1 LNNIIPFHKIKNRG
15 GKLLN
20 TSKAVV
26 WLSAAIIVLVIIA
39 TSLGLFWQTA
49 NVPSSFISL
58 RGQTVDIYGQGLYRY
73 DTVFSAAG
81 YKGTDLVV
89 LCLSIP
95 FLIVL
100 TFLYKRGSL
109 RAGLLLTGL
118 LTYILYVY
126 ASLALGAAFN
136 ELFLVYTAI
145 FGASFFALILI
156 IKSVNWSVLQLQTI
170 KSLPRRFPAIL
181 LFVCGLVTIFVWIT
195 PIITSLV
202 SSKPPDRLD
211 SYTTLMTFAL
221 DLAIITPSTFIAGSL
236 IFKRTPFGYIMAFAL
251 FGVIIMLAPGII
263 ASTISQIRSGISFTP
278 GEVIGPTAGF
288 VILGLLAIWVIVT
301 ILRCLPINGSTSI
314 SNQTPGTKV

>member
-1 LNNIIPFHKIKNRG
+1 LI
-15 GKLLN
+15 
-20 TSKAVV
+20 TSKAGV
-26 WLSAAIIVLVIIA
+26 WLSAAIIILVIIA
-39 TSLGLFWQTA
+39 TSSGLFWQTA
-49 NVPSSFISL
+49 KAPSSFISL
-58 RGQTVDIYGQGLYRY
+58 RGQNVDIFGQGLYRY

-126 ASLALGAAFN
+126 ASMALGAAYN

-145 FGASFFALILI
+145 FGASFFALILTF
-156 IKSVNWSVLQLQTI
+156 KSVKLAISPPQTI
-170 KSLPRRFPAIL
+170 KGLPRRFPAIL
-181 LFVCGLVTIFVWIT
+181 LFICGIVTIFVWVT
-195 PIITSLV
+195 PIISSLV
-202 SSKPPDRLD
+202 SGQPPDRMD

-221 DLAIITPSTFIAGSL
+221 DLAIITPSTFIAGVL
-236 IFKRTPFGYIMAFAL
+236 ILKRITLGYIMAFAL

-263 ASTISQIRSGISFTP
+263 ASSISQIRAGISFTP

-288 VILGLLAIWVIVT
+288 VILGLLAIWAIVT
-301 ILRCLPINGSTSI
+301 ILRCLSNNGSTST
-314 SNQTPGTKV
+314 SKEAPATKGGLIC